1 MSGYLIIN
9 MMANAKFYSDFGNLS
24 TFLLKRNSCCFEFEM
39 LYVSK
44 IKIMYD
50 TKTVNVINFNDNF
63 GIFLRKMAL
72 FAKSGND

>member
-1 MSGYLIIN
+1 MSGYLIVN
-9 MMANAKFYSDFGNLS
+9 MITNDNFYSDFGNLS

-63 GIFLRKMAL
+63 GIFFEKNGHFRQVW
-72 FAKSGND
+72 